1 MIPDVSRTKLLQA
14 IEEYDTSLR
23 DNPEWA
29 NWESKDTYKYAIVHD
44 DKRYPVKQ
52 IISMATGATDFNGG
66 KKLTTTSPR
75 GDFLSFRLTQALRKT
90 VWVFGTG

>member
-23 DNPEWA
+23 DAPERA

-52 IISMATGATDFNGG
+52 IIRMATGATNFSGG
-66 KKLTTTSPR
+66 EESGCGLCPSP
-75 GDFLSFRLTQALRKT
+75 ST
-90 VWVFGTG
+90 GTWTKQVIGSYTRC